1 MRGRQSS
8 RQTRLGGIM
17 NLTPEQIG
25 LWLSMLGIAIW
36 GGIVSYYRK
45 VQKGLQHTWVRLAGE
60 VATSALA
67 GLGVGV
73 LCNEGGFSMAWSLVF
88 AGIAGHMGSTV
99 FDIGEDILKSV
110 LWKIGN
116 VDRRATQEPPMRRET
131 DKDGG

>member
-1 MRGRQSS
+1 
-8 RQTRLGGIM
+8 M

-45 VQKGLQHTWVRLAGE
+45 VQKGLQHTWMRLGGE
-60 VATSALA
+60 IATSALA

-73 LCNEGGFSMAWSLVF
+73 LCNEGGFSMAWSLAF

-99 FDIGEDILKSV
+99 FDIGEDILKAV
-110 LWKIGN
+110 LWKLGS
-116 VDRRATQEPPMRRET
+116 VDRREPGQPPARR
-131 DKDGG
+131 DADRNPD